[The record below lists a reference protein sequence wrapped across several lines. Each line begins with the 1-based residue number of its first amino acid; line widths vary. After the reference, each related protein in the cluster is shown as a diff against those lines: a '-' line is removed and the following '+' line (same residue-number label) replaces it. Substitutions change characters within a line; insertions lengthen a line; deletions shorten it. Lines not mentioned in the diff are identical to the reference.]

1 MLHNNTAMSKSG
13 QGYWECL
20 RVGGTHTRDTGGKYK
35 KICRSISASS
45 FLAVFALSVEGKL
58 YDIDKI

>member
-1 MLHNNTAMSKSG
+1 MSNLR